1 MTLGV
6 SPKVTKNKVRNIR
19 LFQEAVT
26 NAEKTAKA
34 SKEREELALM
44 VLQETLDKAEEISK
58 ESKEITEAA
67 VKASQEAKHRVE
79 EIERETKEVTE
90 TALRALG
97 EAIVIANQTS
107 EAIKKTGWALAD
119 AAKEAIEAP
128 QRAVRECW
136 LNG

>member
-26 NAEKTAKA
+26 NAEKTVKA
-34 SKEREELALM
+34 SKEREELALI

-58 ESKEITEAA
+58 ENKKITEAA

-107 EAIKKTGWALAD
+107 EVIKKTGWALAD
-119 AAKEAIEAP
+119 AAKKAIEAP
-128 QRAVRECW
+128 QRAVRERW

>member
-6 SPKVTKNKVRNIR
+6 SPKVTKKKVRNIR

-26 NAEKTAKA
+26 EAEKTVKA
-34 SKEREELALM
+34 SKKREELALM

-58 ESKEITEAA
+58 ETKEITEAA
-67 VKASQEAKHRVE
+67 AKASQEAKHRVGQ
-79 EIERETKEVTE
+79 IERETKEVTE

-119 AAKEAIEAP
+119 AAKEVIEAP
-128 QRAVRECW
+128 ERAAKESWWNV
-136 LNG
+136 

>member
-1 MTLGV
+1 MAVGV
-6 SPKVTKNKVRNIR
+6 SPKVSKNEVSSMGVFR
-19 LFQEAVT
+19 EAIT
-26 NAEKTAKA
+26 NAEKTVKA

-58 ESKEITEAA
+58 ETKEITEAA

-79 EIERETKEVTE
+79 EIRRETKEVTE

-97 EAIVIANQTS
+97 EAIGIANQTS
-107 EAIKKTGWALAD
+107 EAIKKTGWALSD

-128 QRAVRECW
+128 QRAVRGRW
-136 LNG
+136 LNR